1 MRAIGE
7 MTLEHAAREAAGS
20 WRSWTCFVWD
30 REREIDDVENWSI
43 IYTHNRDSGL
53 LAQSNAAA
61 IADVL
66 RPFSETK
73 NPDVVFESH
82 AHWAVG
88 HVDGFSIRVYRDG
101 EITEAFHI
109 YHGLMEQ
116 LDSYPVLDE
125 ADYSSREYDAALEN
139 IEDAAWRFKSTYDL
153 HDGWEAEVYEWLSA
167 HRPGAVENKDD
178 RGAYPSECD
187 LLDAF
192 NGLGFVRRAG

>member
-1 MRAIGE
+1 MGAIGE
-7 MTLEHAAREAAGS
+7 MTLEDAAREAAGN

-30 REREIDDVENWSI
+30 RLREIHDPECWSML
-43 IYTHNRDSGL
+43 YTHNRDSGL
-53 LAQSNAAA
+53 LDQSNAAA

-66 RPFSETK
+66 RPFSESE

-88 HVDGFSIRVYRDG
+88 HVDGFSMRVCRDDA
-101 EITEAFHI
+101 ITAAFHV

-125 ADYSSREYDAALEN
+125 ADYGSREYEAALEN

-153 HDGWEAEVYEWLSA
+153 HDGWEAEVYEWLSVC
-167 HRPGAVENKDD
+167 RPGAVEYKDD
-178 RGAYPSECD
+178 RGAYPSEHD

-192 NGLGFVRRAG
+192 NGLGYVRHTG